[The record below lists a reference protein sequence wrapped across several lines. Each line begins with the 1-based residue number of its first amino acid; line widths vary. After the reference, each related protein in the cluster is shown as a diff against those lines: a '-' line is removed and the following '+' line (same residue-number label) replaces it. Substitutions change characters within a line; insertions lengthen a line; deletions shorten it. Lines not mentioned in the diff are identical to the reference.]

1 MGRLRVVLVA
11 AAVGVVP
18 AVALGCGESAAVP
31 DSEIVSALDL
41 ERSPGGPAYSI
52 GGDPF
57 CEVSDDLLNDSDEV
71 ELAKGGG
78 GLDLVITDPDENV
91 GVEAV
96 PPFDPE
102 CARQARRDLER
113 LE

>member
-1 MGRLRVVLVA
+1 MVVVAMVVGAIPA
-11 AAVGVVP
+11 AAV
-18 AVALGCGESAAVP
+18 GCGESAAVA
-31 DSEIVSALDL
+31 DSEIVSALNL
-41 ERSPGGPAYSI
+41 ERSPEGPAYSI

-57 CEVSDDLLNDSDEV
+57 CVVSDDLLNDSDEV
-71 ELAKGGG
+71 DVAKESG
-78 GLDLVITDPDENV
+78 GLDLVITDSGEDV

-102 CARQARRDLER
+102 CARQARRELER